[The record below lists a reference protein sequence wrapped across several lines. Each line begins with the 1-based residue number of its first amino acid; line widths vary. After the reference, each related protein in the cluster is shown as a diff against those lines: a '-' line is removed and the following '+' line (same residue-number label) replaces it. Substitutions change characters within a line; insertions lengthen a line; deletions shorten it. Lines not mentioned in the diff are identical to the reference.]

1 MEASVEPLSATITSP
16 ESPALRNASIA
27 LSTQY
32 ASEFA
37 SFKQGM
43 TTDTSTG
50 CVALA
55 ESGKAPSEASVVF
68 IRELIITRSLQLF
81 ITRLRLTGK
90 ASKNAKAFRWQW
102 GSFRYARYTARKL
115 SATFMTKR
123 HADSR
128 QPPVST

>member
-1 MEASVEPLSATITSP
+1 MEASVDPLSATITSP
-16 ESPALRNASIA
+16 ENPALRNALSA
-27 LSTQY
+27 LSTQC

-90 ASKNAKAFRWQW
+90 ASENAKALLRAMGQFPIC
-102 GSFRYARYTARKL
+102 A
-115 SATFMTKR
+115 
-123 HADSR
+123 
-128 QPPVST
+128 

>member
-16 ESPALRNASIA
+16 ESPALRNAPIA

-50 CVALA
+50 CVALT
-55 ESGKAPSEASVVF
+55 EPGKAPSEASVF
-68 IRELIITRSLQLF
+68 IRELIITRTLQLF

-90 ASKNAKAFRWQW
+90 ASE
-102 GSFRYARYTARKL
+102 SARALLR
-115 SATFMTKR
+115 AMGPFPIC
-123 HADSR
+123 A
-128 QPPVST
+128 